1 MTKILMNYPFAT
13 IRALRGLV
21 LILLAGI
28 GACIA
33 AISTHAQTREMVAAA
48 GETAKTVGS
57 MDTAHLLALICVVL
71 LGALCFVCWLN
82 VRIGFR
88 AAVDIAKIQTTQEET
103 LQRVGR
109 LRCSRSKQEDERLA
123 RSTTS

>member
-88 AAVDIAKIQTTQEET
+88 VAVDIAKIQTTQEET

-109 LRCSRSKQEDERLA
+109 LRCSRSKQEDER
-123 RSTTS
+123 

>member
-1 MTKILMNYPFAT
+1 MRL
-13 IRALRGLV
+13 LHV
-21 LILLAGI
+21 LAGTLLAGI
-28 GACIA
+28 FYCIL
-33 AISTHAQTREMVAAA
+33 AISSHAQTREAIAAA
-48 GETAKTVGS
+48 GETAKTVGQ

-88 AAVDIAKIQTTQEET
+88 VAVDIAKIQTTQEET

-109 LRCSRSKQEDERLA
+109 LRCARSKQEDER
-123 RSTTS
+123 